1 MQAFSGCSEGGYSL
15 VAVHGL
21 LVVAFPVGEHRLQGM
36 QASVLWFLGSRETT
50 GSVVTAYGLSFPKA
64 YGIFS
69 DQGSNMF
76 PLHWKDS

>member
-21 LVVAFPVGEHRLQGM
+21 LVVVFPVAEHGLQGM

-50 GSVVTAYGLSFPKA
+50 GSVVTAYGLSFLKA

-69 DQGSNMF
+69 DQGSNVF
-76 PLHWKDS
+76 PPHRQDS